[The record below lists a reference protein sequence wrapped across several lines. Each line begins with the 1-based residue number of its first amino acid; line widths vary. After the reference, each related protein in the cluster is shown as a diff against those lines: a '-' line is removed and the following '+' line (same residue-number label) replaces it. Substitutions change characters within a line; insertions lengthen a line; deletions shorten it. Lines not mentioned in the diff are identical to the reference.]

1 MATAPA
7 QSPRTPRL
15 YLVTAPLSDTAA
27 LADAL
32 PAALAAADV
41 AAILLRLEPADARTQ
56 IDRIKRLAGPV
67 QQLGIALLVEGDPD
81 LAAQGGADG
90 AHLADPDAL
99 KSALSRLKPER
110 IAGAGGLHS
119 RDDAM
124 VAGEAGADYVMFG
137 EPDARGRRPSF
148 TAIIERVAWWSQLIE
163 IPCVAWAERI
173 EEIGDLCAAGADFIA
188 LGDAVFADP
197 RGLAAAISDA
207 EARLTTA
214 SPA

>member
-1 MATAPA
+1 MATAPTR
-7 QSPRTPRL
+7 SPRTPRL

-32 PAALAAADV
+32 PAAIAAADV
-41 AAILLRLEPADARTQ
+41 AAILLRLEPGDERTQ
-56 IDRIKRLAGPV
+56 IDRIKTLAGPV
-67 QQLGIALLVEGDPD
+67 QQLGVALLVAGDPD
-81 LAAQGGADG
+81 LAARGGADG
-90 AHLADPDAL
+90 VHLADPDAL
-99 KSALSRLKPER
+99 KTALSRLKPER
-110 IAGAGGLHS
+110 IAGVGGLHS
-119 RDDAM
+119 RHDAM

-137 EPDARGRRPSF
+137 EPDAHGRRPSF
-148 TAIIERVAWWSQLIE
+148 TAITERVAWWSQLIE

-197 RGLAAAISDA
+197 RGLAVAVNDA
-207 EARLTTA
+207 RARLTAA